1 MLGSEDWLRLVKR
14 PDIPMIALSLAVR
27 FFISIID
34 GGIEEEARKGE
45 GRERGGEMG
54 WVLG

>member
-14 PDIPMIALSLAVR
+14 PDIPMITLSLAVR
-27 FFISIID
+27 FFISIDD
-34 GGIEEEARKGE
+34 GGIEEEGRKEE
-45 GRERGGEMG
+45 GRERGGKMG